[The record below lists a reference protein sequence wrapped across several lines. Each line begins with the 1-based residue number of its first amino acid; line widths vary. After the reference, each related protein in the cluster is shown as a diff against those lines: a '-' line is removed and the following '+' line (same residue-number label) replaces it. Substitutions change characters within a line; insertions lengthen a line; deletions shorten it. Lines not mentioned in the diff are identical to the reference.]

1 MIIVDASSTPK
12 ETLPLFPDLVSPDG
26 KDRFFYE
33 TLARKAGYGSISG
46 VDEAGR
52 GPLAGPVVAA
62 AVILPEGVALDGVDD
77 SKRMTEKARDEA
89 FPIICQ
95 CALALGVGVVS
106 RAYIDRFNILRASLE
121 AMKRAIL
128 CMDRRPDFLLIDG
141 IHEVPIGIPQWC
153 LKKGDQISAS
163 ISAASVVAKVYRDRI
178 MLAYHDMY
186 PDYGF
191 HQHKGYGTKAHVEAI
206 RHYGPSPCHRLTFR
220 GVLHLDPGKTG
231 SGQIGGIAGD
241 QEGA

>member
-1 MIIVDASSTPK
+1 MIAGLSSIPK
-12 ETLPLFPDLVSPDG
+12 GTLPLFPDFLPPDR

-62 AVILPEGVALDGVDD
+62 AVILPEAVALDGVDD
-77 SKRMTEKARDEA
+77 SKRMTEKARDEV
-89 FPIICQ
+89 FPVICQ

-121 AMKRAIL
+121 AMKRAVL
-128 CMDRRPDFLLIDG
+128 CMERRPDFLLIDG
-141 IHEVPIGIPQWC
+141 VHEVPIGIPQWC
-153 LKKGDQISAS
+153 LKKGDQISLS

-178 MLAYHDMY
+178 MQAYHEMY
-186 PDYGF
+186 PEYGF

-206 RHYGPSPCHRLTFR
+206 RRYGPSPCHRLTFK
-220 GVLHLDPGKTG
+220 GVLDIDPGKTG
-231 SGQIGGIAGD
+231 SGQTGRSAGHK
-241 QEGA
+241 EGP

>member
-1 MIIVDASSTPK
+1 MIAGSSSPPDG
-12 ETLPLFPDLVSPDG
+12 TLPLFPDFFSPAR

-62 AVILPEGVALDGVDD
+62 AVILPEGVFLDGVDD
-77 SKRMTEKARDEA
+77 SKRMTEKARTEA

-95 CALALGVGVVS
+95 CALGVGVGVVS
-106 RAYIDRFNILRASLE
+106 GAYIDRFNILRASLE
-121 AMKRAIL
+121 AMKRAVL

-141 IHEVPIGIPQWC
+141 VHEVPVGIPQWC
-153 LKKGDQISAS
+153 LKKGDQISLS

-178 MLAYHDMY
+178 MCAYHEMY
-186 PDYGF
+186 PEYGF
-191 HQHKGYGTKAHVEAI
+191 HQHKGYGTKAHLEAI
-206 RHYGPSPCHRLTFR
+206 RRYGPSPCHRLTFR
-220 GVLHLDPGKTG
+220 GVLRLDPGKTG
-231 SGQIGGIAGD
+231 SGQIGRSAGHK
-241 QEGA
+241 EGP